1 MPRERPAPPT
11 FREGPASIMKQSTV
25 LLAAAVLAASVAAA
39 PAQEKVVNVFNWSDY
54 MDPQI
59 LEAFTKETGIKVVY
73 DVYDSNE
80 MLETRLFA
88 GSSGYD
94 VVVPSA
100 EFLARQIEA
109 GVMQPLDKAKLTN
122 IGNMWPVIT
131 DKVAAYAGVN
141 DYSVNYMWGTTGVG
155 YNPKMV
161 AERIPDAPTDSL
173 KLLLDPQYASKL
185 ADCGIYVL
193 DSASEVIPPVLNYL
207 GLDPNSTDPGDLK
220 KAEETLLAVR
230 PFIRRFDS
238 SGYIAALANG
248 EICLA
253 YGFSGDV
260 FQARDRAE
268 EAAAGVEVAY
278 SIPVEGTQIWFDQ
291 LAIPADAPHPEEA
304 LAFINYLM
312 RPEVIAKA
320 TDFVVYANGNLASQ
334 TLIDPKILDDK
345 AVYPDEATL
354 ARLYVKLPYDARAQ
368 RLVNRV
374 FTTVKTGQ

>member
-1 MPRERPAPPT
+1 MKPAP
-11 FREGPASIMKQSTV
+11 V
-25 LLAAAVLAASVAAA
+25 LLAAAALAASAAA
-39 PAQEKVVNVFNWSDY
+39 AFAQERVVNVFNWSDY

-59 LEAFTKETGIKVVY
+59 LEDFTKETGIKVVY

-94 VVVPSA
+94 IVVPSA

-109 GVMQPLDKAKLTN
+109 GVMQPLDTSKLTN
-122 IGNMWPVIT
+122 LGNLWPVIT
-131 DKVAAYAGVN
+131 EKVSAYAGVN
-141 DYSVNYMWGTTGVG
+141 DYSVTYMWGTTGIG

-207 GLDPNSTDPGDLK
+207 GLDPNSTEPDDLK
-220 KAEETLLAVR
+220 KAEDALLAIR
-230 PFIRRFDS
+230 PYIRRFDS
-238 SGYIAALANG
+238 SGYISALANG

-268 EAAAGVEVAY
+268 EAGAGVEVDY

-304 LAFINYLM
+304 LAFIDYLL

-320 TDFVVYANGNLASQ
+320 TDFVVYANGNLPSQ
-334 TLIDPKILDDK
+334 KLIEPDILADK

-368 RLVNRV
+368 RVVNRV